1 MNLFIV
7 ESPFQ
12 LLSAVEVN
20 NYFGNEKN
28 ILIIK
33 YSPEKLAE
41 SNNQQLRLLKNYI
54 NWENIYEID
63 NSLSY
68 FISNLKLLLFIKTI
82 QKELAKDNID
92 KIFIGEY
99 RSWYMRQY
107 FNILNPKKCFSLDD
121 GNITIELAKSYIPTG
136 KEYKFPK
143 TYKSIIKN
151 IINNFL
157 LLLLFYRVPKKRIDI
172 DLFTCFDV
180 KQFLEKDR
188 YIEHSFEYLKEKNKM
203 KDILENTVY
212 FFGGNLSELDLI
224 SEQEEIKLLKSIF
237 YYFNN
242 KNIKMVYL
250 PHRRESS
257 KKLEFIKNSFGIE
270 LRYSKYPAEI
280 EFTLMKEIPQYL
292 ASIVSTA
299 LHTVS
304 KIVSFDETIAFQL
317 PLNKIN
323 KIYLEDIV
331 TTYEEYKKTMKVID
345 LNDIN

>member
-12 LLSAVEVN
+12 LLSAIEAN
-20 NYFGNEKN
+20 NYFKDDKN

-33 YSPEKLAE
+33 YSPEKFAKN
-41 SNNQQLRLLKNYI
+41 SNEQLRLLKNYI

-82 QKELAKDNID
+82 EKKFNKVD

-107 FNILNPKKCFSLDD
+107 FNILNPKQCFSLDD

-143 TYKSIIKN
+143 TFKNIIKN
-151 IINNFL
+151 IINNSF
-157 LLLLFYRVPKKRIDI
+157 LLLLFYRVPKNRIDI
-172 DLFTCFDV
+172 DLFTCFDM

-188 YIEHSFEYLKEKNKM
+188 FIEHSFKYLKEKNKI
-203 KDILENTVY
+203 KGILENTVY
-212 FFGGNLSELDLI
+212 FFGGNLSEIGSI
-224 SEQEEIKLLKSIF
+224 SMEEEIKLLKNIYF
-237 YYFNN
+237 YFNN
-242 KNIKMVYL
+242 KNIKMIYL

-257 KKLEFIKNSFGIE
+257 KKLEFIKSSFGIE
-270 LRYSKYPAEI
+270 LRHSKYPAEI

-317 PLNKIN
+317 PLEKIN
-323 KIYLEDIV
+323 RIYLEDII